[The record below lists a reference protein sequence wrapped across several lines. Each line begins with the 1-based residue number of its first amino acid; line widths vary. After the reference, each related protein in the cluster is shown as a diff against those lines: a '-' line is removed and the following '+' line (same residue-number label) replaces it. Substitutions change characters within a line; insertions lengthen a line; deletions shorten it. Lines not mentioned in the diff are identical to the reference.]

1 MLLSGLSWEI
11 YSLQD
16 FPGVPEVVEDGKTFV
31 ENAIKKATA
40 VAAYLKTWTLADDS
54 GLIVDALG
62 GAPGVLSARFAG
74 EERDDAKNNE
84 KLLKL
89 LDGVPQEKRTARFC
103 AALAFVSPAGEVWT
117 TEGYCHGLITF
128 APRGENGF
136 GYDPLFLLPE
146 LGLTMAELTDEQKNQ
161 ISHRA
166 MAMRNFRAYLETK
179 LKEACVER

>member
-1 MLLSGLSWEI
+1 MLLSDLSWEV

-16 FPGVPEVVEDGKTFV
+16 FPGLPEVEEDGKTFS
-31 ENAIKKATA
+31 ENAVKKATA
-40 VAAYLKTWTLADDS
+40 VAGHLKTWTIADDS
-54 GLIVDALG
+54 GLIVDALD
-62 GAPGVLSARFAG
+62 GAPGVHSARFAG

-89 LDGVPQEKRTARFC
+89 LNGVPQEKRTARFC
-103 AALAFVSPAGEVWT
+103 SALAFVSPEGEVWT
-117 TEGYCHGLITF
+117 TEGYCPGLITF

-166 MAMRNFRAYLETK
+166 MAMRNFRDYLATK
-179 LKEACVER
+179 FK

>member
-31 ENAIKKATA
+31 ENAIKKAAA

-103 AALAFVSPAGEVWT
+103 AALAFVSPAGEIWT
-117 TEGYCHGLITF
+117 TEGFCHGLITF